1 MNYKGLAAAVFLS
14 ATLAN
19 TAMASTKSIASHSSA
34 AQFQSQ
40 DESTAMRRAEIVKV
54 PAGQDNPVEF
64 NLLNTIC
71 IVSLAVAGLLLL
83 KRVQGE

>member
-19 TAMASTKSIASHSSA
+19 TAMASTKSIASHSE

-40 DESTAMRRAEIVKV
+40 HESTAMRPAEIVKA

-64 NLLNTIC
+64 NLLDTIC

>member
-19 TAMASTKSIASHSSA
+19 TAMASTKSIASHSA

-64 NLLNTIC
+64 NLLDTIC